1 MGDFILIMG
10 LRSGTVACPCN
21 GCFTVM
27 QYMPAGEES
36 RLGFKDYWKNDF
48 PARPP
53 AGRVC
58 LETTKAVFVTGLYFA
73 LTKGISLL

>member
-1 MGDFILIMG
+1 
-10 LRSGTVACPCN
+10 
-21 GCFTVM
+21 M

-36 RLGFKDYWKNDF
+36 RLGVKDYWKNDF